1 MSFVAETFSLL
12 VLLIETWLQSH
23 IPDTVIDI
31 QGYNLIR
38 RDRKNGQHGGVCIYI
53 KDLTKY
59 ERINDL
65 NNDHFEALWI
75 NLRMPRLPRGFNNL
89 VIGTV
94 YHPPSAN
101 GPAMLDYLSSCLSS
115 LESRFPNCGLII
127 LGDFNRL
134 SISRLIHNYNLCQ
147 LVKFPTRGRSI
158 LDLVLTNLHDF
169 YDQPLRYAP
178 FGLSDHVVSF

>member
-53 KDLTKY
+53 KDLTNY

-94 YHPPSAN
+94 YHPPSTN

-134 SISRLIHNYNLCQ
+134 SISRLIHSYNLCQ
-147 LVKFPTRGRSI
+147 LVK
-158 LDLVLTNLHDF
+158 
-169 YDQPLRYAP
+169 
-178 FGLSDHVVSF
+178 